1 MPLSN
6 VEHLRK
12 QISVASIAG
21 LEDVISMKKSF
32 NRHLHFTLVKD
43 RNVATARDYFF
54 ALAYMVR
61 DNLTSRWIRNQ
72 QHYYETDPKVMHA
85 GTGIAQWRALILLL
99 FHIIIIETQT
109 IIALFI
115 FVSAGRLTCPILSY
129 SKVLKIIRLSS
140 LYVYSNLEHI
150 ICIV

>member
-6 VEHLRK
+6 VEQLRK

-54 ALAYMVR
+54 ALSYMVR

-85 GTGIAQWRALILLL
+85 WTLALHSNAHLYYYHYMKQKRLSRCLFSSWPVGLRAL
-99 FHIIIIETQT
+99 HY
-109 IIALFI
+109 
-115 FVSAGRLTCPILSY
+115 RL
-129 SKVLKIIRLSS
+129 LKIIRLSS
-140 LYVYSNLEHI
+140 LLTIYTNTHNVSYIHTGG
-150 ICIV
+150 